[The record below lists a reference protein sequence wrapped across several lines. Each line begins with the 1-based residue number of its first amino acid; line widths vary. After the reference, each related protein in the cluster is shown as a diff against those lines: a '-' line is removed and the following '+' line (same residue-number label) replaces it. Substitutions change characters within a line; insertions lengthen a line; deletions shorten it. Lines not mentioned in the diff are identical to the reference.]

1 MHKGVVLMGN
11 NASCMV
17 AGIGTVR
24 IKMFDRVVLTLGDIR
39 HVPDL
44 KRNLTFLSTL
54 NTKGCKYTCEGGVLK
69 ISEGALVVMKVKGF
83 RGWQK
88 LPVEAEIQKKSL

>member
-1 MHKGVVLMGN
+1 MHKGAILMGN

-39 HVPDL
+39 HVPSL
-44 KRNLTFLSTL
+44 ERNLISLSAL

-69 ISEGALVVMKVKGF
+69 ISEGALVVMKGH
-83 RGWQK
+83 QK
-88 LPVEAEIQKKSL
+88 TTILYVL